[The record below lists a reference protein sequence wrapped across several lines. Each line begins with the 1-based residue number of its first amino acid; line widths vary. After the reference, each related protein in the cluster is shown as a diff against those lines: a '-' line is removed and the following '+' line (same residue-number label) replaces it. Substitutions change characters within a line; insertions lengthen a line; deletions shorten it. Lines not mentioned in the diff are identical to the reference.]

1 MVGTLEFK
9 TPFLIHSAVREVLES
24 SNDDSVNQKYERD
37 RNDNF
42 RPWLW
47 YRTLWESICVP
58 KHTLIGVD
66 LSSSMANRAKA
77 RNVYKN
83 VIVADVLDFLQSLSC
98 RCQK

>member
-1 MVGTLEFK
+1 MQKATKSYVVDIFDYYAPNYDEHMVGTLEFK

-24 SNDDSVNQKYERD
+24 SNDDSVRTKKYERD

-58 KHTLIGVD
+58 E
-66 LSSSMANRAKA
+66 A
-77 RNVYKN
+77 Y
-83 VIVADVLDFLQSLSC
+83 ADWG
-98 RCQK
+98 